1 MKASS
6 IRLRLTIWYASL
18 VAITIVVLGITVYFA
33 ASWGLRK
40 AADEELTSGLD
51 GIDTFLHHK
60 LAIHEMNNLGEEL
73 REHSALM
80 PRGKMFRVRD
90 AAGQLVY
97 QPDAMIPVADLPPAA
112 SGIHKGNRTS
122 DARTYRTISRM
133 ARVGPYNF
141 ALQVA
146 VDQTEYSEL
155 MKGFALLLT
164 FCLPLAVCSA
174 AAIGYWMS
182 GRVLAPVDL
191 ITATAN
197 VIDAKNLQKRLA
209 LSGNGDEL
217 DQLSLTINRML
228 DRIGASYD
236 RIAQFTAD
244 ASHELRS
251 PVAVVKSTA
260 ELLLMDISDM
270 KRTKRG
276 LKDILAES
284 DYMARLI
291 ADLLTLARSG
301 LEESTRGTELFD
313 LAASV
318 EATLSRA
325 RVYAHMKGIQL
336 ELKGGQFFLP
346 IQGNQAIVER
356 VLMILLDNAVRYTS
370 AGGAITVTTWTEN
383 YRCGYTVSDDGIGI
397 AREHQVKV
405 FERFYRVNPART
417 PGDGSSGLGLAIAK
431 SLLDLHGGSIHLESE
446 LGKGSSFEVSFP
458 QAKETSL
465 QPVECAEA

>member
-1 MKASS
+1 MKAPS

-18 VAITIVVLGITVYFA
+18 VAIMIVMLGITVYFA
-33 ASWGLRK
+33 AFWGLRK

-97 QPDAMIPVADLPPAA
+97 QPDAMIPVAYLSPAA
-112 SGIHKGNRTS
+112 SGIHKENQAFDG
-122 DARTYRTISRM
+122 RTYRTISRM
-133 ARVGPYNF
+133 ANVGPYNF

-146 VDQTEYSEL
+146 VDQTEYYEL
-155 MKGFALLLT
+155 MKAFALLLT
-164 FCLPLAVCSA
+164 LCLPLAACSA

-182 GRVLAPVDL
+182 GRVLAPVHL
-191 ITATAN
+191 ITATTNA
-197 VIDAKNLQKRLA
+197 IDAKNLQRRLV
-209 LSGNGDEL
+209 LSGSGDEL
-217 DQLSLTINRML
+217 DQLSITINRML
-228 DRIGASYD
+228 DRIGVSYD

-260 ELLLMDISDM
+260 ELLLMDIYDIE
-270 KRTKRG
+270 RIRRG
-276 LKDILAES
+276 LEDILAES
-284 DYMARLI
+284 DYMTRLI

-301 LEESTRGTELFD
+301 SEEGTRNTELFD
-313 LAASV
+313 LGASV
-318 EATLSRA
+318 EAILPRA
-325 RVYAHMKGIQL
+325 QLHANLKGIRL
-336 ELKGGQFFLP
+336 ELRSGDDLLP
-346 IQGNQAIVER
+346 VQGNQAVVER
-356 VLMILLDNAVRYTS
+356 VLMILLDNAIRYTS
-370 AGGAITVTTWTEN
+370 AGGAITVTTWCESN
-383 YRCGYTVSDDGIGI
+383 RCGYTVSDNGIGI
-397 AREHQVKV
+397 APEHRIKV

-431 SLLDLHGGSIHLESE
+431 SLLDLHGGCIRLESE
-446 LGKGSSFEVSFP
+446 LGSGSSFEVSFS
-458 QAKETSL
+458 QANMASS
-465 QPVECAEA
+465 QRVEFAGA